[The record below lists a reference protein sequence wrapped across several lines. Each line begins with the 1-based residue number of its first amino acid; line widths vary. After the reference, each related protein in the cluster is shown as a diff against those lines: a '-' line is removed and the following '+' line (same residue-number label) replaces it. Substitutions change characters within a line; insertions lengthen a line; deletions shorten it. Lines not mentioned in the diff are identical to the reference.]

1 MSNEREEPKISL
13 SLDDDEIAHRADSN
27 KAPAPKAQAKS
38 GGGGGAALF
47 LLALLV
53 IGLGGACYYLYQQ
66 LTLTQSQL
74 LSSQDR
80 LEALEQRLSAADDSL
95 EENSVTTQVKLKE
108 LDSEIRKLWDNVWKK
123 QKEELGEHDA
133 LLDKYGKR
141 LAAVESKTSSNDK
154 QLTAALQQFKKDSE
168 SRESMSGKLDRVIAQ
183 AEVNRKTLLDVG
195 KQLTAGGSLDAR
207 VKELE
212 TRMAQSEEWLDSVN
226 AFRRQVNRE
235 LEAMRQTVTQY
246 HSASPTP

>member
-1 MSNEREEPKISL
+1 MSKEREEPKISL
-13 SLDDDEIAHRADSN
+13 SLDDDEIAQRGNGKNSPPV
-27 KAPAPKAQAKS
+27 KANPNSS
-38 GGGGGAALF
+38 GGGGTALF
-47 LLALLV
+47 LLAVLV

-66 LTLTQSQL
+66 LTMAQAQL

-123 QKEELGEHDA
+123 QKAELAEHDTE
-133 LLDKYGKR
+133 LEKYGKR
-141 LAAVESKTSSNDK
+141 LSSLESKASSNDK
-154 QLTAALQQFKKDSE
+154 QLSAALQQFKKDSE
-168 SRESMSGKLDRVIAQ
+168 SRESMSSKLDRVIAQ
-183 AEVNRKTLLDVG
+183 AEVNRKTLLDVN
-195 KQLTAGGSLDAR
+195 KELTAGGSLDAR

-226 AFRRQVNRE
+226 AFRRQVNRG
-235 LEAMRQTVTQY
+235 LEALRQTVTQY
-246 HSASPTP
+246 HRASPAP